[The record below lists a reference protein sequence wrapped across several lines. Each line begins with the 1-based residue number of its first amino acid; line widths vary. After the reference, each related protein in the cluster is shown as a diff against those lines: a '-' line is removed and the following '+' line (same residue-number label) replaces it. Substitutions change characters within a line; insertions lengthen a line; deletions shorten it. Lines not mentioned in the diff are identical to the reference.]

1 MKHNTL
7 KATFLYRHV
16 LQDSPLFQ
24 LTEDGLGV
32 LWNKP
37 SNNWSSEESDG
48 DWDACANE
56 QALNESVKYQEMEN
70 EEAENWENVNDDEVC
85 TTSAAKVL
93 TPSLQSE
100 VCWELPNDC
109 CKFWNGKDWSEVEE
123 QGTREDEEESDR
135 SFHYRDNVT
144 IAQESDESLSND
156 SDENDFDG
164 LVWMTENSSVTE

>member
-32 LWNKP
+32 LWNRP

-123 QGTREDEEESDR
+123 QGTQEEEEESDT

>member
-1 MKHNTL
+1 MKHNTF

-32 LWNKP
+32 LWNRP

-56 QALNESVKYQEMEN
+56 QAVNESVKYQEMEN

-123 QGTREDEEESDR
+123 QGTQEEEEESDT

>member
-7 KATFLYRHV
+7 KATFIYRHV

-123 QGTREDEEESDR
+123 QGTQEEEEESDT

>member
-32 LWNKP
+32 LWNRP

-56 QALNESVKYQEMEN
+56 QAVNESVKYQEMEN

-123 QGTREDEEESDR
+123 QGTQEEEEESDT

>member
-1 MKHNTL
+1 MKHVTL
-7 KATFLYRHV
+7 KVAFLYRHV

-32 LWNKP
+32 LWKKP

-48 DWDACANE
+48 DWDACADE
-56 QALNESVKYQEMEN
+56 QELNKSVKYQKMEN
-70 EEAENWENVNDDEVC
+70 EEPENWENVNDDEVC
-85 TTSAAKVL
+85 TTSAAL
-93 TPSLQSE
+93 APSLQSE

-123 QGTREDEEESDR
+123 QGTQEEEEESDTP
-135 SFHYRDNVT
+135 FHSGYNV
-144 IAQESDESLSND
+144 IIVQESDESLNND

-164 LVWMTENSSVTE
+164 LVWMTEKSSVSE

>member
-1 MKHNTL
+1 MKHNTF

-123 QGTREDEEESDR
+123 QGTQEEEEESDT

>member
-1 MKHNTL
+1 MKHATL
-7 KATFLYRHV
+7 KVTFLYRHV

-37 SNNWSSEESDG
+37 SNNWSGEESDG
-48 DWDACANE
+48 DWDACADE
-56 QALNESVKYQEMEN
+56 QELKKSVKYQEMEN
-70 EEAENWENVNDDEVC
+70 EESENWENVNDEEVC
-85 TTSAAKVL
+85 TTSAAL
-93 TPSLQSE
+93 APSLQSE

-123 QGTREDEEESDR
+123 QGTQEEEEESDTP
-135 SFHYRDNVT
+135 FHSGYNV
-144 IAQESDESLSND
+144 IIVQESDESLNND

-164 LVWMTENSSVTE
+164 LVWMTEKSSVSE

>member
-1 MKHNTL
+1 MKHNTF

-32 LWNKP
+32 LWNRP

-123 QGTREDEEESDR
+123 QGTQEEEEESDT

>member
-1 MKHNTL
+1 MQHATL
-7 KATFLYRHV
+7 KVTFLYRHV
-16 LQDSPLFQ
+16 MQDSPLFQ

-48 DWDACANE
+48 DWDACADE
-56 QALNESVKYQEMEN
+56 QELNKSVKYQEMEN
-70 EEAENWENVNDDEVC
+70 EEPEHWENVNDDEVC
-85 TTSAAKVL
+85 TTSAAL
-93 TPSLQSE
+93 TLPLQSE

-123 QGTREDEEESDR
+123 QGTQEEEEESDTP
-135 SFHYRDNVT
+135 FHFGYNVT
-144 IAQESDESLSND
+144 FIVQESDESLNND

-164 LVWMTENSSVTE
+164 LVWMTEKSSVSE